1 MKAKSLLLTVFVP
14 VTGLTFLSLPAGAE
28 CWMTCPPGSTAAPNA
43 TGEQGATA
51 TAELV
56 ASPEELT
63 PAQKPETTA
72 KASPTPVPA
81 KRKASPAP
89 AAETMEPAA
98 SPEDN
103 AAFQPAPAQAAAPAP
118 VGGDRPEKMM
128 QGELR
133 CEGAEGVIINVA
145 GKDYAVNDKAG
156 PRYPPIQSIWNS
168 ATHPEADIERILSR
182 GLTLCDR

>member
-43 TGEQGATA
+43 TETQGATA
-51 TAELV
+51 TEELV
-56 ASPEELT
+56 A
-63 PAQKPETTA
+63 TA
-72 KASPTPVPA
+72 KASPTPVPG

-89 AAETMEPAA
+89 AADTMEPAA

-133 CEGAEGVIINVA
+133 CEGAKGVIINVA